1 MNGDKSDDIPGYY
14 GMGEVKTR
22 SFLDQFGSIEYFI
35 NTKRAEFKG
44 IERDQLEELYK
55 KNKPLID
62 LRSALNLYP
71 IKKVP
76 WVKGCTNNTRK
87 DRLFMVL
94 GKFNLR
100 SFKIPDFLEPFKKL
114 QTYVS
119 R

>member
-1 MNGDKSDDIPGYY
+1 
-14 GMGEVKTR
+14 MGEVKTR
-22 SFLDQFGSIEYFI
+22 SFLDKFGSIADFI
-35 NTKRAEFKG
+35 NDSEAEFKG

-55 KNKPLID
+55 KNKSLID

-76 WVKGCTNNTRK
+76 WVKGCTNNIRK

-94 GKFNLR
+94 DKFNLR